1 VTLTDEQVA
10 RINAIIKGSAN
21 KITEDKSAVVE
32 AAKNSPKSSSM
43 FGASSGVPRSSG
55 GVEAKTKSDA
65 VAAAALKNASPAEIL
80 AAWTAAQTSNGGDP
94 DAAFLEAFKTG
105 RK

>member
-1 VTLTDEQVA
+1 MLSDAQA
-10 RINAIIKGSAN
+10 AAIQAIIDNA
-21 KITEDKSAVVE
+21 KSKP
-32 AAKNSPKSSSM
+32 AAEVKLKPQTSSSM
-43 FGASSGVPRSSG
+43 FGASLGVTRSSG
-55 GVEAKTKSDA
+55 GVAEAKTKSDA

>member
-1 VTLTDEQVA
+1 MLSDAQA
-10 RINAIIKGSAN
+10 AAIQAIIDNA
-21 KITEDKSAVVE
+21 KSKP
-32 AAKNSPKSSSM
+32 AAEVKLKPQTSSSM
-43 FGASSGVPRSSG
+43 FGASSGPRSS

>member
-1 VTLTDEQVA
+1 MLSDAQA
-10 RINAIIKGSAN
+10 AAIQAIIDNA
-21 KITEDKSAVVE
+21 KSKP
-32 AAKNSPKSSSM
+32 AAEVKLKPQTSSSM
-43 FGASSGVPRSSG
+43 FGASSGVTRSG
-55 GVEAKTKSDA
+55 GVVEAKTKSDA